1 MAVTIVSKN
10 SSGNNSADII
20 KSFKKSMGD
29 QVAYQG
35 NEIQEVGRI
44 PTGIFALD
52 LALNGGIPRR
62 RVTIAWGAEASCKTA
77 ISYLL
82 MAQVQREGQKAVY
95 LDLEHS
101 LDPTWAVRFGL
112 NMDELIVLEPQY
124 AEQAVDMVEAM
135 LDASDVG
142 IVVVDSI
149 AAMTTDNEIASSAEK
164 MNVGGN
170 SYIVGKM
177 IRKAVSAFT
186 RGANAPSLF
195 LINQVRQKIGV
206 MYGSSD
212 TMPGGNSLKFASAM
226 TLKLYGKPEIVKEVH
241 PHIPTFNHIT
251 GSISKAKVPVNSRS
265 FEFDLTM
272 LEHGNMKVGMSP
284 SWNFVASRCKEL
296 GILKQ
301 EKLGKPW
308 VMLGVEAPNQKELR
322 QLYETDNVFMQ
333 KIHDLL
339 IAAEKGKE
347 LTLVDIEGSTVDTE
361 TGEIIN
367 G

>member
-10 SSGNNSADII
+10 SSGNNSAEVM
-20 KSFKKSMGD
+20 KAFKKSMGD
-29 QVAYQG
+29 SVAHQG
-35 NEIQEVGRI
+35 NEITEVRRI

-52 LALNGGIPRR
+52 LATGGGIPRKR
-62 RVTIAWGAEASCKTA
+62 ISIVWGAESSSKTA

-95 LDLEHS
+95 IDLEKS
-101 LDPTWAVRFGL
+101 FSPDWASKFGL
-112 NMDELIVLEPQY
+112 NVDDLIVLDPQY

-135 LDASDVG
+135 LCASDVG
-142 IVVVDSI
+142 IVVVDSV

-177 IRKAVSAFT
+177 IRKAVNCLN
-186 RGANAPSLF
+186 RDNEPSLF
-195 LINQVRQKIGV
+195 LINQSRIQIGK
-206 MYGSSD
+206 MFGD
-212 TMPGGNSLKFASAM
+212 PTCQPGGNSLKFASSM
-226 TLKLYGKPEIVKEVH
+226 TLRLYGKPEIVKEVH
-241 PHIPTFNHIT
+241 PQIPTFNHIT
-251 GSISKAKVPVNSRS
+251 GTIQKAKVPVTSRS
-265 FEFDLTM
+265 FEFDLT
-272 LEHGNMKVGMSP
+272 LLAHGNMEVGMSP
-284 SWNFVASRCKEL
+284 AWNFVASRCKDL

-322 QLYETDNVFMQ
+322 HLYETDKVFMQ

-339 IAAEKGKE
+339 IVAES
-347 LTLVDIEGSTVDTE
+347 GSSAGINEIIDTD
-361 TGEIIN
+361 TGEVIN